1 MIDASWRN
9 TGRTSAWVYGGL
21 VIVAGILITIV
32 SVGIPP
38 TEPDL
43 AKHYAYIRQIWPE
56 LYISFLLFL
65 AAFVMLAP
73 LGLVLRELFGRSPRS
88 ELLYGSFLTAA
99 ILGVVWMLVQAG
111 SAQTVARDS
120 AGLSPQDLN
129 VLGASSS
136 IWSGVIN
143 WLQRGFLLF
152 ASLGTYWTGRI
163 ALEQRS
169 LPRGLAWVSVAL
181 AAFFWLGLATLVMR
195 DLSLPVPDA
204 VGSLVI
210 AVGAVLALVWAAWL
224 GSALG
229 RTRNERTMTSPGR

>member
-1 MIDASWRN
+1 MIDLEWRRV
-9 TGRTSAWVYGGL
+9 GRTSAWLCGGL
-21 VIVAGILITIV
+21 VIVAGLLVASV

-43 AKHYAYIRQIWPE
+43 AKHYSYIRDILPE
-56 LYISFLLFL
+56 LYISFLLFM
-65 AAFVMLAP
+65 AAFLSLAP
-73 LGLVLRELFGRSPRS
+73 LGLVLREFFGRTLRS
-88 ELLYGSFLTAA
+88 ELLYASFFAAA
-99 ILGVVWMLVQAG
+99 ILGVIWMLVQAG

-120 AGLSPQDLN
+120 AGLSTQDLN

-163 ALEQRS
+163 ALRQRS
-169 LPRGLAWVSVAL
+169 MPRGLAWVSIVVAGL
-181 AAFFWLGLATLVMR
+181 FWLGLATLVLR
-195 DLSLPVPDA
+195 DLGIPLPDA

-210 AVGAVLALVWAAWL
+210 SLVALLALFWAGWL
-224 GSALG
+224 GWVIG
-229 RTRNERTMTSPGR
+229 RPTT